1 MGHNI
6 YLVMVK
12 CINITT
18 SALCLRTIFNQ
29 HSDYYFIQLTFLL
42 PFPRQTFRGNYI
54 RNSYKK
60 IQLIFVNSLRWLYKH
75 LRLKYHSKLR
85 PT

>member
-42 PFPRQTFRGNYI
+42 PFPRQTFRGI
-54 RNSYKK
+54 
-60 IQLIFVNSLRWLYKH
+60 
-75 LRLKYHSKLR
+75 
-85 PT
+85 T

>member
-6 YLVMVK
+6 HLVMVK

-18 SALCLRTIFNQ
+18 SALCLMLRRIFSQ
-29 HSDYYFIQLTFLL
+29 HSDYYFIQLTL
-42 PFPRQTFRGNYI
+42 PLPCPRQKFRGH
-54 RNSYKK
+54 SYKK
-60 IQLIFVNSLRWLYKH
+60 FQLIFVNILRWLYKH